1 VESYSTGV
9 PNVGFALV
17 RLNPN
22 VADKL
27 RTLQK
32 RGVAC
37 VASGPAPDVALVV
50 CVLTHET
57 DVAYVAL
64 GPVPNVALVGCA
76 LTYETDVAYVALGPV
91 PNIGL
96 CCPHVPQRGRPPV
109 LRSEQGCHA
118 TKAKAVSHV
127 ALGPVCP
134 VESYS
139 IGVYNVGAVHHEG
152 HEGH

>member
-1 VESYSTGV
+1 V

-32 RGVAC
+32 RGVAY
-37 VASGPAPDVALVV
+37 VALGPAPNVALVV
-50 CVLTHET
+50 CALTHET

-64 GPVPNVALVGCA
+64 GPAPNVELVGCA

-91 PNIGL
+91 PNVELVRL
-96 CCPHVPQRGRPPV
+96 CTEKHAC
-109 LRSEQGCHA
+109 LRRCGCGFLPSEMLNVAGC
-118 TKAKAVSHV
+118 
-127 ALGPVCP
+127 LF
-134 VESYS
+134 
-139 IGVYNVGAVHHEG
+139 
-152 HEGH
+152 